1 MPASML
7 FITLIE
13 TSSFRLY
20 ICNEF
25 IFLVPENTTG
35 RSENT
40 FLMIKQ
46 FMDVLN
52 TRGPKIKY
60 EFVHIN
66 EEYVKK
72 SLQVA
77 YDKLSEKKGHFIFDL
92 SGGLRVLVITAY
104 ILAQLLRNRVL
115 ELSCRVENSSKKVT
129 LPLLPLF
136 KLTQA
141 DVRILKKIFKDKES
155 TQREIASDIGRKIS
169 SVSRVI
175 MDLEMQGFV
184 SKMEGKPSRYVLT
197 ELGSLILKWQID
209 SKIKFNLNK
218 VIRIKATG

>member
-1 MPASML
+1 
-7 FITLIE
+7 
-13 TSSFRLY
+13 
-20 ICNEF
+20 
-25 IFLVPENTTG
+25 
-35 RSENT
+35 
-40 FLMIKQ
+40 
-46 FMDVLN
+46 
-52 TRGPKIKY
+52 
-60 EFVHIN
+60 
-66 EEYVKK
+66 
-72 SLQVA
+72 
-77 YDKLSEKKGHFIFDL
+77 
-92 SGGLRVLVITAY
+92 
-104 ILAQLLRNRVL
+104 
-115 ELSCRVENSSKKVT
+115 VENSSKKVT